1 MLVIEKK
8 VALMTKNVGLSR
20 QKRALVLAKKR
31 GPVSKVIDIE
41 SERGLREPRRATK
54 NTHRA
59 RPPLLELSMHG
70 RSDLNCELD
79 TIPSMLGPV
88 KTALAWQ
95 KNTSPHIYKAPLCR
109 I

>member
-1 MLVIEKK
+1 
-8 VALMTKNVGLSR
+8 
-20 QKRALVLAKKR
+20 
-31 GPVSKVIDIE
+31 
-41 SERGLREPRRATK
+41 
-54 NTHRA
+54 
-59 RPPLLELSMHG
+59 MHG